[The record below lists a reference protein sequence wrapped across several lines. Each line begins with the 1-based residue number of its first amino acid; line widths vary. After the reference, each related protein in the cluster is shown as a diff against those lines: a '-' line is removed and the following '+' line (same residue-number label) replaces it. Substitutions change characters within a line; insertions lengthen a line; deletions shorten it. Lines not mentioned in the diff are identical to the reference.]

1 MNYLKAL
8 VIALVLASS
17 AYAEPSTSTV
27 SLPDAPTQVRHVP
40 VFGVTDWT
48 LAGSIAASRALDWT
62 STEEC
67 GRRPY
72 VECHEANL
80 PNALVHDKVGFA
92 LYETACTA
100 GLVFAQYELTK
111 LGHRRL
117 ARIGQAVDFALT
129 AHTVVH
135 NYHLDTTP
143 GRPSNL

>member
-1 MNYLKAL
+1 MR
-8 VIALVLASS
+8 
-17 AYAEPSTSTV
+17 P
-27 SLPDAPTQVRHVP
+27 PPRPTACPYSHAV
-40 VFGVTDWT
+40 DWT
-48 LAGSIAASRALDWT
+48 LAGSIATARFLDWT

-72 VECHEANL
+72 GQCHEANL
-80 PNALVHDKVGFA
+80 PNALVHNKVGFA

-100 GLVFAQYELTK
+100 GLVLAQYELTK

-135 NYHLDTTP
+135 NYHLDTTTIK
-143 GRPSNL
+143 